1 MEWGQVLDR
10 RQDYH
15 MTVEG
20 GGRECWLSATDGT
33 FGGGMKG
40 WRMIYRSPSKGREEQ
55 ILIGVGR
62 ISSAALKI
70 HTPQNKTQEN
80 KTPCFLHKSF
90 IHAISPKPRNPQIMK
105 EDDYDTHPNRLS
117 PIPQIFHSLYPSQS
131 SYPPAM
137 IVIVWSTGPTPTG
150 YPHHHVVESNVAR
163 VSQGTSAPRR
173 QA

>member
-80 KTPCFLHKSF
+80 KTPCFPFYTSLLSMQFLQNLEMPKSWKKTTMTRILTVYHQF
-90 IHAISPKPRNPQIMK
+90 PKYSTPSTRHNP
-105 EDDYDTHPNRLS
+105 
-117 PIPQIFHSLYPSQS
+117 PILPLWSSLGDRRALCL
-131 SYPPAM
+131 PA
-137 IVIVWSTGPTPTG
+137 TPTIML
-150 YPHHHVVESNVAR
+150 
-163 VSQGTSAPRR
+163 
-173 QA
+173 